1 SLTLQFDD
9 LTVVGRSAGAQSD
22 WIARAIATSAHWPSR
37 RPTIPV
43 TRNAA
48 FWAALFS
55 KRSTLSCA
63 LAPALSLRLRRIR
76 HGTRR
81 GQQARVGGK
90 EEGVRLAG
98 ERVHCP
104 ADAKPFRRP
113 LPIIMVCRFGADHDI
128 AGTEVRVEAS
138 SDSGEEDVGWLE
150 LLDK

>member
-1 SLTLQFDD
+1 NCTRQQSCLVGLGGWRIESLTLQFDD

-43 TRNAA
+43 TSNAA

-76 HGTRR
+76 RS
-81 GQQARVGGK
+81 
-90 EEGVRLAG
+90 EEHTSELQSRFDL
-98 ERVHCP
+98 
-104 ADAKPFRRP
+104 
-113 LPIIMVCRFGADHDI
+113 VCRLL
-128 AGTEVRVEAS
+128 
-138 SDSGEEDVGWLE
+138 LE
-150 LLDK
+150 KKK